1 MNYVLNAP
9 VEKCPPELCSV
20 MYDANSETI
29 PIDEKTDVWMV
40 GAVIYNTEGGK
51 IPQREDDIRLEKR
64 GKLTNM
70 KMTVN
75 GSNKA
80 LFRQSFRRTF
90 RGLFR
95 VCWVIVEQCVENS
108 IALIVFV

>member
-51 IPQREDDIRLEKR
+51 IPQREDDIRLEQR

-70 KMTVN
+70 KI
-75 GSNKA
+75 
-80 LFRQSFRRTF
+80 